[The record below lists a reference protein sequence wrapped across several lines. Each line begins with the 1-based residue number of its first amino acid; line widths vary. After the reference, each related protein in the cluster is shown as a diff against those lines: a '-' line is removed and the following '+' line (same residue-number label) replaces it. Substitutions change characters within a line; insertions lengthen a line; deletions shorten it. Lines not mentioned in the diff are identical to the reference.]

1 MAAKGKVIGSVPG
14 ATPDPN
20 AVTTSSDI
28 SEGGAAAGLLPSGV
42 PISEQIL
49 KKDYAAQY
57 AFWHQDDI
65 IQKDANGKPVLD
77 ANGNKIVLGLGPI
90 GTFFEK
96 AIDPKND
103 WVNNTSLFNA
113 KLQSDPAWQALG
125 GSEGLTA
132 MRTKF
137 TDPTTWAQ
145 SEQTRYSEIQQ
156 LAASKGYTLT
166 PDQIQGLTDTS
177 LFQAYDSGTFNNTG
191 YTNNLL
197 SQIVGIATKAAVAPT
212 GGTGQ
217 QTINDLRKYASDQ
230 GVTMPD
236 SFFNDAANKL
246 NDPNSGMTIETYQNN
261 IKGYA
266 QSKYS
271 GFSQR
276 IANGETVATIAA
288 PYKQEFQSI
297 LGIPSDSIDLTAS
310 SGDGALL
317 KNALSGNVDPS
328 TGIAQP
334 MSIFDFQKQLRSD
347 PRWNST
353 PDAAETM
360 NGIVEQIG
368 RMFGKI

>member
-14 ATPDPN
+14 TTPDAKP
-20 AVTTSSDI
+20 VTTGTDI
-28 SEGGAAAGLLPSGV
+28 SAGGAAAGLLPSGV

-49 KKDYAAQY
+49 QKDYAAQY

-65 IQKDANGKPVLD
+65 KDANGNV
-77 ANGNKIVLGLGPI
+77 IGLGPI

-125 GSEGLTA
+125 GAEGLTA
-132 MRTKF
+132 MRTKY
-137 TDPTTWAQ
+137 TDPTTWAE
-145 SEQTRYSEIQQ
+145 SEKTRYSEIQQ
-156 LAASKGYTLT
+156 LATSKGYTLT

-177 LFQAYDSGTFNNTG
+177 LFQAYDSGTFNNAG

-217 QTINDLRKYASDQ
+217 QAINTLRQYASDQ
-230 GVTMPD
+230 GITMPN
-236 SFFNDAANKL
+236 SFFTDAANKL
-246 NDPNSGMTIETYQNN
+246 NDPNSGMTLETYQNN

-288 PYKQEFQSI
+288 PYKQEFQNI
-297 LGIPSDSIDLTAS
+297 LGIPADSIDLTAN
-310 SGDGALL
+310 SGDGATL

-368 RMFGKI
+368 KMFGKI

>member
-1 MAAKGKVIGSVPG
+1 MAGKVIGTVPG
-14 ATPDPN
+14 TTPNPKT
-20 AVTTSSDI
+20 VTTGTDI
-28 SEGGAAAGLLPSGV
+28 TAGGAAAGLLPSGV
-42 PISEQIL
+42 PISEEIL
-49 KKDYAAQY
+49 QRDYKAQY

-65 IQKDANGKPVLD
+65 KDANGNV
-77 ANGNKIVLGLGPI
+77 IGLGPI

-96 AIDPKND
+96 AIDPQND
-103 WVNNTSLFNA
+103 WVSNATLFNA
-113 KLQSDPAWQALG
+113 KLQSDPAWKALG

-145 SEQTRYSEIQQ
+145 SEQTRYSEIKA
-156 LAASKGYTLT
+156 LAASKGYNLT
-166 PDQIQGLTDTS
+166 PEQIQGLTDTS
-177 LFQAYDSGTFNNTG
+177 LFQAYDSNTFNNPG
-191 YTNNLL
+191 YQNNFL
-197 SQIVGIATKAAVAPT
+197 SQITGIATANKIAPT

-271 GFSQR
+271 GFSQH